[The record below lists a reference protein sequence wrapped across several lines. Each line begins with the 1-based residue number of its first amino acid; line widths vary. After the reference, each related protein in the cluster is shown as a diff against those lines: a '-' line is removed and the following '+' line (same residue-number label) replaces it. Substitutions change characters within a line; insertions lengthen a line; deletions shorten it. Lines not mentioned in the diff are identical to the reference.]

1 MTALTTIEILERLVA
16 FPTVSRDPNLPLIEW
31 IRNYLADHGV
41 DSHLVNDDTGR
52 KANLFASIGPQAE
65 GGLVLSGHSDVV
77 PTDDQNWTSDPFK
90 LAARDSRLYAR
101 GACDMKGFIATA
113 LSRVPSLT
121 RAKLSRPVHLMFSYD
136 EEIGCLGAPRMIAAA
151 GERIGKPAAVIVGE
165 PTSMRVATEHKGIC
179 TTLTRVTG
187 IAAHSSLT
195 HLGAS
200 AVMLA
205 AELIEHLGGVGR
217 ALASA
222 PRSARADHFTPPHT
236 TVTVNTIRGGTA
248 INILAAA
255 CEFGW
260 DVRALPGETAAA
272 THESLAQFAS
282 KRLATLEREGKRCSI
297 ESKILSDVPPLEA
310 RDGTAEAL
318 AHSASSSADKSIT
331 VPFATEGGQFQ
342 RAGWSTVVCGPGS
355 IEQAHKPDEFV
366 ERSQLEACEK
376 FLDRAIGRQCA

>member
-1 MTALTTIEILERLVA
+1 MASLGTVDILERLVA

-31 IRNYLADHGV
+31 IRNYLAEHGV
-41 DSHLVNDDTGR
+41 DSQLVGDDSGR

-101 GACDMKGFIATA
+101 GACDMKGFIAAA
-113 LSRVPSLT
+113 LSRVPALVK
-121 RAKLSRPVHLMFSYD
+121 AKLSRPVHLMFSYD

-151 GERIGKPAAVIVGE
+151 SERIGKPAAVIVGE

-187 IAAHSSLT
+187 IDAHSSLT

-200 AVMLA
+200 AVMIA
-205 AELIEHLGGVGR
+205 AELIEHLNGIGR
-217 ALASA
+217 TLASA
-222 PRSARADHFTPPHT
+222 PRSPRAARFTPPHT

-260 DVRALPGETAAA
+260 DVRALPGETA
-272 THESLAQFAS
+272 TSTRESLEQFAA
-282 KRLATLEREGKRCSI
+282 KRLAALEAEGKHCSI
-297 ESKILSDVPPLEA
+297 QSKLLSDVPPLEA
-310 RDGTAEAL
+310 RDGTAAAL
-318 AHSASSSADKSIT
+318 AHAASSTEHESMT
-331 VPFATEGGQFQ
+331 VAFATEGGQFQ

-366 ERSQLEACEK
+366 ERAQLEACEA
-376 FLDRAIGRQCA
+376 FLDRAIARQCR

>member
-1 MTALTTIEILERLVA
+1 MASLGTVDILERLVA
-16 FPTVSRDPNLPLIEW
+16 FPTVSRDPNLPLIDW

-41 DSHLVNDDTGR
+41 DSQLVGDDSGR

-65 GGLVLSGHSDVV
+65 GGIVLSGHSDVV
-77 PTDDQNWTSDPFK
+77 PTDGQDWTSDPFK
-90 LAARDSRLYAR
+90 LAARESRLYAR

-113 LSRVPSLT
+113 LSRVPALT
-121 RAKLSRPVHLMFSYD
+121 KAKLSRPVHLMFSYD

-151 GERIGKPAAVIVGE
+151 SERISKPAAVIVGE

-187 IAAHSSLT
+187 VEAHSSLT
-195 HLGAS
+195 HLGVS

-205 AELIEHLGGVGR
+205 AELVAHLSGVGR

-222 PRSARADHFTPPHT
+222 PRSPHAARFTPPHT

-255 CEFGW
+255 CELGW
-260 DVRALPGETAAA
+260 DVRALPGEDAAA

-282 KRLATLEREGKRCSI
+282 TLLASLEAQGKHCSI
-297 ESKILSDVPPLEA
+297 ESKVLADVPPLEA
-310 RDGTAEAL
+310 RDGAAEAL
-318 AHSASSSADKSIT
+318 AHAASSNPQESTT

-355 IEQAHKPDEFV
+355 IEQAHKPDEFI
-366 ERSQLEACEK
+366 ERAQLEACEG
-376 FLDRAIGRQCA
+376 FLDRAIARQCR